1 VPPLGL
7 AKMAKSLRETFAP
20 NPVPPDYARRTR
32 LALVLR
38 PWHFR
43 ANAEDFADLHAET
56 EELSPGYGKITAPTA
71 ILMGAE
77 DRLVSADLHARALA
91 RQIPNATL
99 RLLPGIGH
107 SPHFAAPDEVVAAIL
122 AVDRQAL
129 ANEAP
134 RPSTAAAG

>member
-1 VPPLGL
+1 
-7 AKMAKSLRETFAP
+7 MASALRETFAP
-20 NPVPPDYARRTR
+20 NPVPPGYARRTR

-43 ANAEDFADLHAET
+43 ANAEDFVDLLAEI
-56 EELSPGYGKITAPTA
+56 EALAPRYGEIAAPTQVL
-71 ILMGAE
+71 IGEE
-77 DRLVSADLHARALA
+77 DRLVSAELHARACARELA
-91 RQIPNATL
+91 NATL

-129 ANEAP
+129 GNATLEPA
-134 RPSTAAAG
+134 TAVAG